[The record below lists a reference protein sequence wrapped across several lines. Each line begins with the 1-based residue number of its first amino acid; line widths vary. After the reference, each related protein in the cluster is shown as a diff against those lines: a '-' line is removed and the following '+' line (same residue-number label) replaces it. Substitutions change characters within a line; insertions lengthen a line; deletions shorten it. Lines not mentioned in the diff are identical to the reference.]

1 LTRPAFRVPRLTL
14 VTDRHA
20 TAGRPL
26 AAVVEE
32 ALRGVAGTGLAPRQV
47 AVQLREKDLAG
58 RALLELARALRE
70 TTEAAGVELYVNDR
84 IDVAL
89 AVGADGVHL
98 GGESLGPAEARALA
112 PALAIGVSAHGIDD
126 LRGAGQAGVADL
138 ADLSDLSDLS
148 DFYFLGPIYDTPAK
162 RRYGPPLGL
171 GALATAA
178 EVGLPLI
185 AIGGIEPANLDEI
198 MAAGAKG
205 VACIRAVMAARDPSA
220 VVRAFCRALS
230 RFEYE

>member
-1 LTRPAFRVPRLTL
+1 M
-14 VTDRHA
+14 TDRHA

-32 ALRGVAGTGLAPRQV
+32 ALRGIAGTGLAPGKV

-70 TTEAAGVELYVNDR
+70 KTEAAGVELYVNDR

-98 GGESLGPAEARALA
+98 GGESLGPADARALA
-112 PALAIGVSAHGIDD
+112 PALAVGVSAHGIDD
-126 LRGAGQAGVADL
+126 LRGAGQGGLGGSA
-138 ADLSDLSDLS
+138 
-148 DFYFLGPIYDTPAK
+148 DFYFFGPIYDTPAK
-162 RRYGPPLGL
+162 RGYGPPIGV
-171 GALATAA
+171 GTLATAA
-178 EVGLPLI
+178 QVGLPLI
-185 AIGGIEPANLDEI
+185 AIGGVEPANVDEI

-230 RFEYE
+230 RFERS

>member
-32 ALRGVAGTGLAPRQV
+32 ALRGITGTRLAPRQV

-58 RALLELARALRE
+58 RALLELARALCE
-70 TTEAAGVELYVNDR
+70 KTEAAGVELYINDR

-98 GGESLGPAEARALA
+98 GGESLGPADARALA
-112 PALAIGVSAHGIDD
+112 PALAVGISAHGIGD
-126 LRGAGQAGVADL
+126 LRGAGQAGVVDL
-138 ADLSDLSDLS
+138 ADFP

-162 RRYGPPLGL
+162 RRYGPPIGL
-171 GALATAA
+171 GPLTTAA
-178 EVGLPLI
+178 QVGLPLI
-185 AIGGIEPANLDEI
+185 AIGGIEPANVDEI

-220 VVRAFCRALS
+220 VVRAFCLALS
-230 RFEYE
+230 DFERS